1 MFARSTRPLITGI
14 SPRAGSPHGGVIITI
29 SGENLK
35 SKQLDLG
42 TGSIEESENQ
52 GENFKVW
59 FEKEDLKVQCRID
72 RMLTLHADS
81 MDGLGQ
87 R

>member
-1 MFARSTRPLITGI
+1 M
-14 SPRAGSPHGGVIITI
+14 TI

-59 FEKEDLKVQCRID
+59 FESDETDIKVQCQID

-87 R
+87 C